1 FHPAVELIEPSL
13 GLEHEEVV
21 VAFVELVDGICE
33 TAATP
38 HFFVCEL
45 RACPLGDTLELCR
58 KRRRLFLRYLR
69 RKDEQDFISPHK
81 SSFWPSG
88 ASPSAMAQGAAQIV
102 KKMSGRDWTGRQG
115 YAKGGGGAII
125 SSCAGRRLYLRTSA

>member
-1 FHPAVELIEPSL
+1 MAQDAVRVFHPAVELIEPSL

-38 HFFVCEL
+38 HFFVREL

-58 KRRRLFLRYLR
+58 ERGRLFLRYLR

-102 KKMSGRDWTGRQG
+102 KRMSGRGRTEP
-115 YAKGGGGAII
+115 ARIRKGRGA
-125 SSCAGRRLYLRTSA
+125 GNYFRRVDQ